1 MTIRRSVLLAV
12 TIAFASMLAPAMSLD
27 QHKAAY
33 ACSAMAIDP
42 SSAVN
47 LRRPSALRYK
57 AAPLRLCVREDTNQL
72 RPTAAV

>member
-1 MTIRRSVLLAV
+1 MTLRRSVLLAATV
-12 TIAFASMLAPAMSLD
+12 AVATMLAPAISLD

-42 SSAVN
+42 GSAVN

-57 AAPLRLCVREDTNQL
+57 SAPIRLCVREDTNYS
-72 RPTAAV
+72 RPVAAV

>member
-1 MTIRRSVLLAV
+1 MNLRRSLLLAV
-12 TIAFASMLAPAMSLD
+12 TVAVASMVAPAMSLD

-42 SSAVN
+42 SSATN

-57 AAPLRLCVREDTNQL
+57 SAPLRLCVREDTNHFRTL
-72 RPTAAV
+72 AVG